1 MDEVQG
7 TGGASCA
14 GESCTISLVG
24 IDSSWFSFSVLVL
37 VSKTASRMQ
46 HKKSGTSEWDEI

>member
-37 VSKTASRMQ
+37 VSKTASRTQ